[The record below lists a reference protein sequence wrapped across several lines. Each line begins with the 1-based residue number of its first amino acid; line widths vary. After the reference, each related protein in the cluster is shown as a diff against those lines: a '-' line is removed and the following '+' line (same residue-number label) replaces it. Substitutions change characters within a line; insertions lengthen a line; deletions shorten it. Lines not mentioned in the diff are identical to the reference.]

1 MVDGIED
8 AEARGLFDVRIPP
21 PALTSAVL
29 DDFAMTSKH
38 PNAGARPDVGRW
50 LHGSVED
57 SSLYVEIAW
66 RSELDWVTEPE
77 DAERLVKAFP
87 IGARETARCPL
98 YEAVD
103 LLKTVCGRAAEDD
116 RV

>member
-1 MVDGIED
+1 
-8 AEARGLFDVRIPP
+8 
-21 PALTSAVL
+21 VL

-38 PNAGARPDVGRW
+38 PSAGARPDVGRW

-77 DAERLVKAFP
+77 DR
-87 IGARETARCPL
+87 TARQSVP
-98 YEAVD
+98 
-103 LLKTVCGRAAEDD
+103 D
-116 RV
+116 RCA